1 MEYVEAEGQ
10 SIDEAIER
18 ALQQLGVE
26 RARAEIE
33 IVENA
38 TRGIF
43 GIGGRK
49 AKVRASL
56 RTPLNLDPETPPRPA
71 PPPSPPQQPAPTE
84 KIRPAT
90 QAAPPAPSKSAPRAP
105 SSRRPTS
112 GDSASLKTAA
122 PQAMDEKTIEQ
133 ARKTLEEVVRL
144 MGAEGS
150 VEVRQDDEGPRLL
163 INGDTSGVLIGRRG
177 QTLDALEYFINRTL
191 SREEDAGVHLAVD
204 SQDYRARRR
213 TALIDLAQRLGERA
227 RKRGKTVT
235 LNPMSPRDRR
245 IVHLA
250 LQGDP
255 SLTTRSSGKGY
266 FRKLLIIPGG
276 ERRSSRGRGS

>member
-10 SIDEAIER
+10 SIDDAIER
-18 ALQQLGVE
+18 ALRELGV
-26 RARAEIE
+26 ARDRVEIE

-49 AKVRASL
+49 AKVRATL
-56 RTPLNLDPETPPRPA
+56 RTPLNLEPDKSESPAPQRPVSAGGERPA
-71 PPPSPPQQPAPTE
+71 VEQPPVRPAQSAPAPQLRASE
-84 KIRPAT
+84 KR
-90 QAAPPAPSKSAPRAP
+90 
-105 SSRRPTS
+105 S
-112 GDSASLKTAA
+112 GAKQTAA
-122 PQAMDEKTIEQ
+122 PRMDGDALQQAKE
-133 ARKTLEEVVRL
+133 TLEEVVRL
-144 MGAEGS
+144 IGAEGH
-150 VEVRQDDEGPRLL
+150 VEIAHDSDGPRLV
-163 INGDTSGVLIGRRG
+163 IAGDESGVLIGRRG
-177 QTLDALEYFINRTL
+177 QTLDALEYFINRIL
-191 SREEDAGVHLAVD
+191 SREEDGGVHLVVD

-213 TALIDLAQRLGERA
+213 DALIDLARRLGERA
-227 RKRGKTVT
+227 RRRGKTVT

-266 FRKLLIIPGG
+266 FRKLLIIPNGEPRGG
-276 ERRSSRGRGS
+276 RARA